1 MIQKW
6 RIIYYKS
13 PSGDMPVKNFINEQE
28 EQTQIKIAR
37 MFDHLEEFGTQ
48 VGAPHVKK
56 LTGTELWEIRILGA
70 NSIRIFYIS
79 VALQTFLLLHAFKK
93 KTQKT
98 EKRQIRTAEDRL
110 AEYRTNRKN

>member
-1 MIQKW
+1 MW
-6 RIIYYKS
+6 RITYYKS
-13 PSGDMPVKNFINEQE
+13 SGGDMPVKKFINEQE

-56 LTGTELWEIRILGA
+56 LSGTELWEIRILGA
-70 NSIRIFYIS
+70 KSIRIFYIA
-79 VALQTFLLLHAFKK
+79 VEIQKFLLLHAFKK

-98 EKRQIRTAEDRL
+98 EKRQIRTAEERL
-110 AEYRTNRKN
+110 AEYRKNRKN